1 MRQVCC
7 VLVVAF
13 ASSISLQG
21 QTTPQPPPQTA
32 RQALIEMFL
41 GKSADALQ
49 KHLPEVARKALVR
62 KSDTP
67 ETSLVQKIAMIGQQM
82 TALGEHVESFDVG
95 PTLLVSE
102 KGGGREKV
110 EVTVEH
116 DSLMGEEDEIEVSI
130 HLYRNGE
137 PEFLPVIPRLIFS
150 MKQEKEI
157 WRLNELTLAV
167 HAPLTDPDYLTGLR
181 KQQDESNED
190 MASGRVGMIASA
202 ERTYAAKHSDRGYT
216 CKLAELFAQ
225 QGSGDGPDQTSVEND
240 FGLAG
245 GEFAG
250 YHFALSGC
258 EGSPASKYQITAVPA
273 ESDSGMKTFCA
284 DQSGIVRFTV
294 GGKSA
299 ACFTRG
305 QALSPAGSVS
315 YNTID

>member
-1 MRQVCC
+1 MQQVCC
-7 VLVVAF
+7 VLVLAF

-21 QTTPQPPPQTA
+21 QIQPQPPPQTA

-41 GKSADALQ
+41 GKNADALQ

-67 ETSLVQKIAMIGQQM
+67 ETSLVQKIAMIGRQV
-82 TALGEHVESFDVG
+82 TAQGEHLETFEAG

-102 KGGGREKV
+102 QSGGREKV

-116 DSLMGEEDEIEVSI
+116 DSLMGEDDEIEVSI
-130 HLYRNGE
+130 HVFRNGE
-137 PEFLPVIPRLIFS
+137 PEFLPVIPRLTFS

-157 WRLNELTLAV
+157 WRLNEVTLAV
-167 HAPLTDPDYLTGLR
+167 HAPLTDPDYLKGLR
-181 KQQDESNED
+181 KEQDESNEN

-202 ERTYAAKHSDRGYT
+202 ESTYAAKHPDHGYT

-225 QGSGDGPDQTSVEND
+225 KDSADDPDQTPEEND
-240 FGLAG
+240 FGLAS

-250 YHFALSGC
+250 YSFALSGC
-258 EGSPASKYQITAVPA
+258 EGSPASKYQITATPT

-284 DQSGIVRFTV
+284 DQLGTIRFTV
-294 GGKSA
+294 GGKSSS
-299 ACFTRG
+299 CFTRG
-305 QALSPAGSVS
+305 QTLSPARSGS
-315 YNTID
+315 YTTID